1 MHDGSRARPFHR
13 LALFALALCILA
25 TGLAWPG
32 LTVPANAAAAC
43 PADQRHL
50 VPWQGRRWFLSGV
63 NVPWMSGG
71 FGADFGT
78 VERWGQH
85 TYINAATDRMFTQL
99 KAAGSNSVRWW
110 LFADGR
116 GAPEF
121 VNGTATGFDANTL
134 PSMADAISLAQ
145 KHGISL
151 TFTLWSFDMLAR
163 GDGIMGG
170 RRDLVVDPT
179 KRKAFIDNALIPMLR
194 YPVPG
199 TGYTIGTHPNVL
211 SWEVINE
218 PEWGIREAG
227 SVHWSIPEPVSL
239 AEMQRFVAETAGAIH
254 RNSSQLV
261 TVGSAAMKWNST
273 AAPGAVGNWWSDAA
287 LTPYD
292 PQGNLDYYQVH
303 YYGWMNGDASWSSS
317 PLKVSWPQGGFDKP
331 VVVGELP
338 ANAVG
343 TGVGVGDMLEGIF
356 GNCYAGVW
364 GWSYE
369 GVDSNGGWADLVG
382 PMTRFNAA
390 HRVEVTG
397 GGTPPAPSTP
407 APTTAPPAS
416 TTTPVLPPPAPP
428 PSVPAPGDVRIYSDA
443 LGEGWRDDGW
453 GVQTNLAAT
462 EERLSGATSLSARF
476 TTGWSAVRLSRAT
489 PLPRADLTALRL
501 ALHGGPSGG
510 QRIRV
515 ILRPSTGAERRLT
528 TVTLTAGQWQQFTL
542 PLPDAASLPDIASLV
557 LQDDTGTVPPPFY
570 LDEVALL
577 TTGVAPVPSPSA
589 PPTAPSVVPTSI
601 VPTRVP
607 PTSVPPTSVP
617 VSGVLRVMP
626 LGDSITEGVNGGYR
640 NRLWQRLS
648 ADGRTVDYVG
658 PRYDQWARI
667 ADKDHAGTPG
677 FTVGNLLGQID
688 GWLATYRPDVVLL
701 MVGTN
706 DLAWWNVEGPE
717 ASAAR
722 LGTLLDRI
730 RQLAPK
736 TTVIVASIPPMK
748 GTAAP
753 NNRSREEMGRI
764 YNAAIRRLVEQRI
777 GQGAPFAFADVH
789 AALTVS
795 DLYDDV
801 HPTEAAHNRIADVW
815 YEALRA
821 ILR

>member
-1 MHDGSRARPFHR
+1 MR
-13 LALFALALCILA
+13 LHPIAQSLTRIALAALTLCVLA

-32 LTVPANAAAAC
+32 AQATPVSAAAAC

-63 NVPWMSGG
+63 NVPWQNGG

-85 TYINAATDRMFTQL
+85 TYTSAATDRMFAQL
-99 KAAGSNSVRWW
+99 KAAGANSVRWW

-121 VNGTATGFDANTL
+121 SNGTATGFDANTL

-163 GDGIMGG
+163 GDDIMGG
-170 RRDLVVDPT
+170 RRDLVVDPA
-179 KRKAFIDNALIPMLR
+179 KRKAFIDKALIPMLR
-194 YPVPG
+194 FPVPG
-199 TGYTIGTHPNVL
+199 TGYTIGSHPNVL
-211 SWEVINE
+211 SWEIINE
-218 PEWGIREAG
+218 PEWGIRESG
-227 SVHWSIPEPVSL
+227 SIHGNIPEPVSL
-239 AEMQRFVAETAGAIH
+239 QEMQRFVAETAGAIH
-254 RNSSQLV
+254 RNSNQLV

-287 LTPYD
+287 LKPFD
-292 PQGNLDYYQVH
+292 PQGHLDYYQVH
-303 YYGWMNGDASWSSS
+303 YYGWMNGSSGWSSS

-331 VVVGELP
+331 VVIGEFP
-338 ANAVG
+338 ANASG
-343 TGVGVGDMLEGIF
+343 TGVGIGDLLEGIF
-356 GNCYAGVW
+356 GNCYAGTW
-364 GWSYE
+364 AWSYA

-390 HRVEVTG
+390 HRTEVTG
-397 GGTPPAPSTP
+397 GGAPPAPSTP
-407 APTTAPPAS
+407 APTTAPPAP
-416 TTTPVLPPPAPP
+416 TTTPVPPPPA
-428 PSVPAPGDVRIYSDA
+428 SAPRDVRIYGDA
-443 LGEGWRDDGW
+443 LAEGWRDNSW
-453 GVQTNLAAT
+453 GIQTNLAAT
-462 EERLSGATSLSARF
+462 SERLSGTSSISARF
-476 TTGWSAVRLSRAT
+476 TTGWSAVRLRRAI
-489 PLPRADLTALRL
+489 PLPRVGLTALRL
-501 ALHGGPSGG
+501 GLHGGPSGG

-515 ILRPSTGAERRLT
+515 ILRPSTGAERRLA
-528 TVTLTAGQWQQFTL
+528 TVTLTAGQWQQLTL
-542 PLPDAASLPDIASLV
+542 PLPNTTALPDIASLV
-557 LQDDTGTVPPPFY
+557 LQEDTGTIPQPFY
-570 LDEVALL
+570 LDEISLL
-577 TTGVAPVPSPSA
+577 ASGVAPVPSPSA

-601 VPTRVP
+601 VPTR
-607 PTSVPPTSVP
+607 VPPTSVP

-640 NRLWQRLS
+640 NRLWQRLT

-658 PRYDQWARI
+658 PRYDQWTRI

-677 FTVGNLLGQID
+677 FTVGNILGQID
-688 GWLATYRPDVVLL
+688 GWLTTYRPDVVLL

-717 ASAAR
+717 ASANR
-722 LGTLLDRI
+722 LGALLDRI
-730 RQLAPK
+730 RQRSPQ
-736 TTVIVASIPPMK
+736 TRVIVASIPPMK

-821 ILR
+821 VLR